1 MFTNLLLIVLVL
13 AGFSLQQ
20 AVKQQE
26 AELAVEKTPIDAP
39 APFASYD
46 IDMCNY
52 PFEAVHADMLAGVNS
67 SVTYRLSTEKCGNKL
82 MNAHCL
88 QPLLGHSLEAW
99 KGELDTG
106 EPIVIAGCNYTTT
119 YANLTGPISIRIT
132 RLQSNA
138 SSYHQLMS
146 TLPVNSYNLMPV
158 APDPSQKLA
167 FDFTKD
173 GQTYVL
179 YQTSKDNSG
188 YNGIFFDAPE
198 GDCETLMI
206 WKSLYR
212 GDETKLYGGNST
224 FCRSTVPRDG
234 FPDFVANRYMIF
246 ETHGT
251 KMCRVAWSARYLD
264 QSTDHTFKVRK
275 GHSGV
280 LNSPPYSG
288 SASIPGDF
296 VTVYQLQKEDLNNE
310 KSKIHLQLLSPV
322 LGASTLTI
330 FVEST
335 TQPIVFNA
343 SNGTCDYNTSEAKVW
358 IQYNWS
364 CTKIPCEKGMVLKYS
379 LIPSSSDERFSLLC
393 LLVTMMVSIFYW
405 C

>member
-1 MFTNLLLIVLVL
+1 MFTNLLLIAIVLTGL
-13 AGFSLQQ
+13 SLQQ

-26 AELAVEKTPIDAP
+26 AGLAFEKTPIDAP

-52 PFEAVHADMLAGVNS
+52 PFEAVHADMLAGVNG

-146 TLPVNSYNLMPV
+146 TLPVNSYNLMP
-158 APDPSQKLA
+158 
-167 FDFTKD
+167 D

-188 YNGIFFDAPE
+188 YNGIFFDAPV

-212 GDETKLYGGNST
+212 GDETKIYGGNST
-224 FCRSTVPRDG
+224 LCSSTVPRDG

-246 ETHGT
+246 DTHGT
-251 KMCRVAWSARYLD
+251 KMCRVAWRARYLTQNSD
-264 QSTDHTFKVRK
+264 YTFKVRK

-280 LNSPPYSG
+280 LNSPPYAG
-288 SASIPGDF
+288 PASISGGF
-296 VTVYQLQKEDLNNE
+296 VTGYKLQKDDVS
-310 KSKIHLQLLSPV
+310 KQDSKIHLQLLSPV
-322 LGASTLTI
+322 LGASRLLI
-330 FVEST
+330 FGANG
-335 TQPIVFNA
+335 TQETEFNA
-343 SNGTCDYNTSEAKVW
+343 SNGANGF
-358 IQYNWS
+358 
-364 CTKIPCEKGMVLKYS
+364 KILPNSVKLHWT
-379 LIPSSSDERFSLLC
+379 II
-393 LLVTMMVSIFYW
+393 TIFRACHDTDLYV
-405 C
+405 